1 MFKNYWQWSNMY
13 NQPSQPPWSESAY
26 SNQRSWTEWKSQSPQ
41 SWLNFKF
48 IKIYLTSVSFP
59 LPWCC
64 LSGCDRLCRGW
75 GQIGGGRANQFLT
88 QISRSICSEVFG
100 RRQAKGTCWFNQK
113 RVFGR
118 HHENIWLDTGGMFL
132 MIGKQK
138 SLQTYVVVAGFKP
151 GWWWDGVK
159 VGKLKEMCLERR
171 VIGDRCDRYGRS
183 GVRGIRRGAAKPTKL
198 GTTWTAGGE
207 PADMK
212 ETQTLAARQLL
223 RGFRWQT
230 NSYLA
235 STSTPLSNSQVHTQR
250 QLLSTPYL
258 ARSDFYFLF
267 VSFVNT
273 LVLLDMI
280 RTCRQISPE
289 LLQNICNVCFISCK
303 KNTRFCIT
311 SVSTRYKSA
320 QRCADDHQMNV
331 RGKAEGQWVSRF
343 LAEWTAVG
351 CPGAVFGCPGELWPR
366 VWLTLDWL

>member
-1 MFKNYWQWSNMY
+1 MY

-26 SNQRSWTEWKSQSPQ
+26 SNQRSWTEWKSRVPQ

-48 IKIYLTSVSFP
+48 IKYIWQVLLFLYLDVV
-59 LPWCC
+59 
-64 LSGCDRLCRGW
+64 CRDATDCVGVEAKL
-75 GQIGGGRANQFLT
+75 GGGRANQFLT

-132 MIGKQK
+132 MIGNQK

-159 VGKLKEMCLERR
+159 VRKLKEMCLERR

-267 VSFVNT
+267 VSFLNT

-280 RTCRQISPE
+280 RTCRYFAKELQHFWLKWGGEGSKKKFGKFHLSCFKIYVMCVSFIARRIQDSASP
-289 LLQNICNVCFISCK
+289 QWF
-303 KNTRFCIT
+303 
-311 SVSTRYKSA
+311 STRYKSA
-320 QRCADDHQMNV
+320 
-331 RGKAEGQWVSRF
+331 
-343 LAEWTAVG
+343 
-351 CPGAVFGCPGELWPR
+351 
-366 VWLTLDWL
+366 